1 MSFAVAWNM
10 AVALIEQRAEDFR
23 QMWMNYVH
31 EDRVEMPAL
40 QQRLQAS
47 VEKAACRHTEGVLR
61 RILQETLP
69 LHPLP
74 ESDEQSFFR
83 GVAAVEKIIESAL
96 SDVAPQNAEPEEKSN
111 ELAGS
116 TE

>member
-47 VEKAACRHTEGVLR
+47 VEKAAYRHTEGVLR
-61 RILQETLP
+61 RVLQETLS
-69 LHPLP
+69 LHPP
-74 ESDEQSFFR
+74 PGSDEQSFFR
-83 GVAAVEKIIESAL
+83 GVAAVEEIIESTL
-96 SDVAPQNAEPEEKSN
+96 SNAVPQSTEPRERSN
-111 ELAGS
+111 ESAGS